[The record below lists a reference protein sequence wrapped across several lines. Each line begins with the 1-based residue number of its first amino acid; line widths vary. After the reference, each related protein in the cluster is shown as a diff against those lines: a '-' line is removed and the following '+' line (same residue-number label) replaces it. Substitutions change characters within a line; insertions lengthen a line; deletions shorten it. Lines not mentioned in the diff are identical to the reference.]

1 MTVET
6 LERKLK
12 PFEAPLEGPLLK
24 WLYLSLPP
32 QPIATRKMHADYSKA
47 VSLLLAEKEKG
58 ELDAASRKA
67 VGRYLLSIVPFI
79 EEYEKNEFPA
89 GASTPEQVLRFLMEQ
104 NGLSQYDIA
113 ADLGG
118 QPVVSDVLR
127 GKRRLTREHIER
139 LGRRFRVS
147 PAAFYPAAAK

>member
-24 WLYLSLPP
+24 WLYLRLPP
-32 QPIATRKMHADYSKA
+32 QPITTRKMHSDYSKA
-47 VSLLLAEKEKG
+47 VSLLLIEKEKG
-58 ELDAASRKA
+58 ELDAVSRKA
-67 VGRYLLSIVPFI
+67 VDRYLLSVVPFI
-79 EEYEKNEFPA
+79 EDYEKNEFPV

-139 LGRRFRVS
+139 LSVRFHVS
-147 PAAFYPAAAK
+147 PAAFYPTA

>member
-24 WLYLSLPP
+24 WLYLRLPP
-32 QPIATRKMHADYSKA
+32 QPISTRKMHADYSKV
-47 VSLLLAEKEKG
+47 VSLLMIEKEKG
-58 ELDAASRKA
+58 ELDSVSRKA
-67 VGRYLLSIVPFI
+67 VDRYLLSVVPFI
-79 EEYEKNEFPA
+79 EEYEKNEFPI

-118 QPVVSDVLR
+118 QPVVSNVLR

-139 LGRRFRVS
+139 LSRRFHVS
-147 PAAFYPAAAK
+147 PAAFYPQK